1 MMWGIQTKERGVSM
15 KTKLA
20 QLVYFVNQIDRR
32 HLQLAY
38 FALTV
43 FAALVVQGPSDGGVG
58 PTR

>member
-1 MMWGIQTKERGVSM
+1 M
-15 KTKLA
+15 KNKLA

-32 HLQLAY
+32 HLQFAY

-43 FAALVVQGPSDGGVG
+43 FAALIIQGPSDGGTG